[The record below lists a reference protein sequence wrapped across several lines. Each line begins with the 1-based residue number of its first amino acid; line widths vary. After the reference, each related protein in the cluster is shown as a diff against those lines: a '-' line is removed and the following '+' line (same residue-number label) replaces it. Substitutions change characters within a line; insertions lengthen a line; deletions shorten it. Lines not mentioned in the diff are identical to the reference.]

1 MLAHANTKF
10 MPPPRVRRARGRG
23 EDAALADAA
32 DHKRRR
38 AGIGPRGLVC
48 CMSSYTP
55 LCEKGPVDSKHEVRS
70 LARHD
75 ESESRPAG
83 RQASRI
89 LQRET
94 ERGLTLPG
102 PVIIILVIIIIIVW
116 RGSHPAPAPPLL
128 LFHLLPRWGLR
139 HEAELNRR
147 LLRCCMRRQDTRA
160 RNLTELPA
168 GETLVIE
175 PASRCAPGYYSTR

>member
-1 MLAHANTKF
+1 M
-10 MPPPRVRRARGRG
+10 RAEGG

-38 AGIGPRGLVC
+38 AGIGPRDLVC

-102 PVIIILVIIIIIVW
+102 PVIIILVIIIVW
-116 RGSHPAPAPPLL
+116 RGSHPAPGPPLL
-128 LFHLLPRWGLR
+128 LLLHLLPRWGLR